1 MSPNK
6 TPCQTKKEEVLQEKK
21 ELRSFKEKE
30 DQDREKEQQAQKQ
43 ELKRRLEHE

>member
-1 MSPNK
+1 
-6 TPCQTKKEEVLQEKK
+6 LQEKK